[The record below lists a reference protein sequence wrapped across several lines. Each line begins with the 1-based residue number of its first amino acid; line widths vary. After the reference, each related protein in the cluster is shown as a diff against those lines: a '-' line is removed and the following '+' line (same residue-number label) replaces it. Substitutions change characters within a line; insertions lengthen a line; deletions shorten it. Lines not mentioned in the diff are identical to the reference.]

1 MIPFTTDPF
10 YNSSQCIMSHKSK
23 VKCLSYCSE
32 ASLLPLCPS
41 PSPCASFQ
49 PLKDALYEKVQVP
62 RSSFID
68 VPFCSP
74 LGSPPNWVS
83 RVNGPGFPPMPDLRL
98 PGGEQERECTF
109 RAGCSDSDHRLFRA
123 GCPSPSKSC
132 IPSPKQQAVCLHSAT
147 FGMHEHGCRE
157 RGGGFLKKVQWLR
170 QRHLTSLPSCRK
182 PLPWWNLQVWRWPW
196 DARAVGDRLFSRH
209 RSGLRFLVF
218 PVEFRR
224 GHESNWCSSTSKLDH
239 SEAVPRSLS
248 PICETSE
255 GTVTCCFEWL
265 SLCFPGLNA

>member
-74 LGSPPNWVS
+74 LGSPPN
-83 RVNGPGFPPMPDLRL
+83 
-98 PGGEQERECTF
+98 
-109 RAGCSDSDHRLFRA
+109 
-123 GCPSPSKSC
+123 
-132 IPSPKQQAVCLHSAT
+132 
-147 FGMHEHGCRE
+147 
-157 RGGGFLKKVQWLR
+157 
-170 QRHLTSLPSCRK
+170 
-182 PLPWWNLQVWRWPW
+182 
-196 DARAVGDRLFSRH
+196 
-209 RSGLRFLVF
+209 
-218 PVEFRR
+218 
-224 GHESNWCSSTSKLDH
+224 
-239 SEAVPRSLS
+239 
-248 PICETSE
+248 
-255 GTVTCCFEWL
+255 
-265 SLCFPGLNA
+265 